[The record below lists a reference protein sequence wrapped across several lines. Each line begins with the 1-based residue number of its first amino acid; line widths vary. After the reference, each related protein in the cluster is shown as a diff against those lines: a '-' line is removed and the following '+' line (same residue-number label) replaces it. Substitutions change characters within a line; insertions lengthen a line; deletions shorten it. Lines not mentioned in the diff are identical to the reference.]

1 MIDDE
6 ASEYGITIVKST
18 DKLMAKKYG
27 YRKLPGLTYFRKGI
41 VARQLLPSPQVT
53 KIRSKSYICP
63 NSRTYGVD
71 SPHLGKNI
79 NYDGD
84 IDDEEEVL
92 DWLTLPDN
100 MEMTDHIER
109 VNRKMFQKIRQT
121 SDYLAVFLCKLLFFF
136 QSSTHTYTRAR
147 AVKKIAVLCGN
158 YSQYT
163 DTIGIAR
170 CCFF

>member
-1 MIDDE
+1 MKFDLSIESYRLNEFKSDVDDPEDPDYRRVLRHIELIDDE
-6 ASEYGITIVKST
+6 AAEYGITIVKST

-27 YRKLPGLTYFRKGI
+27 YRKLPGLTYFRK
-41 VARQLLPSPQVT
+41 
-53 KIRSKSYICP
+53 
-63 NSRTYGVD
+63 
-71 SPHLGKNI
+71 GKNI

-121 SDYLAVFLCKLLFFF
+121 SDYLAVFFCIYKFCH
-136 QSSTHTYTRAR
+136 S
-147 AVKKIAVLCGN
+147 I
-158 YSQYT
+158 
-163 DTIGIAR
+163 
-170 CCFF
+170 